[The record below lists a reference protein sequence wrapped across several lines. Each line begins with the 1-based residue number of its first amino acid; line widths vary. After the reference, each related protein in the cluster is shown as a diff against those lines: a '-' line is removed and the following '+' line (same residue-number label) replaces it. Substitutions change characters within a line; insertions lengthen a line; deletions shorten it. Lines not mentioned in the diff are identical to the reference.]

1 MTTQIWVGV
10 GLLGQAMFTSR
21 FLVQW
26 IASERQGRSV
36 IPMAFWWL
44 SICGGAILLAYA
56 IWRQDPVFI
65 IGQLFGVV
73 VYSRNIILIGRGR
86 LRDEG
91 PKQ

>member
-44 SICGGAILLAYA
+44 SIGGGAILLSYA

-73 VYSRNIILIGRGR
+73 VYSRNIVLIGRGR